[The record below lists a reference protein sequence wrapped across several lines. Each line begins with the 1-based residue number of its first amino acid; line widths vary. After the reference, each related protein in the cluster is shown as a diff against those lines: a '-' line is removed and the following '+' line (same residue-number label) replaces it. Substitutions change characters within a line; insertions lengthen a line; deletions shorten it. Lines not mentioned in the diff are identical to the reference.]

1 MNSKKEGLEKIR
13 KEIDSIDEE
22 IISLIA
28 KRYEFVK
35 LATDFK
41 DSEKS
46 VLAVERQKDMNQK
59 RSVLAKKHNLPI
71 DLIESVYAK
80 MIKYFTEKQ
89 MELWKKRK

>member
-1 MNSKKEGLEKIR
+1 MNSKKKGLEKIR

-28 KRYEFVK
+28 ERYEFVK

-46 VLAVERQKDMNQK
+46 VLAAERQKEMKQK
-59 RSVLAKKHNLPI
+59 RNVLAKKYNLPI
-71 DLIESVYAK
+71 DLIESVYTK

-89 MELWKKRK
+89 MELWQERK

>member
-1 MNSKKEGLEKIR
+1 MNLKKEGLEKIR

-35 LATDFK
+35 SATDFK

-46 VLAVERQKDMNQK
+46 VLATERQKEMNRK
-59 RSVLAKKHNLPI
+59 RKLIAKKHNLPI
-71 DLIESVYAK
+71 DLIESVYSK

-89 MELWKKRK
+89 MELWQKRK